1 MPKNP
6 DTDAEN
12 DQKIRRRLCDDVL
25 GGLERWHTDSDKR
38 RAKRYYFETSAKIE
52 ADESEING
60 FLQWYV
66 HDFRD
71 AATGRTLME
80 HHLETHG
87 AQLTPREREILEA
100 LRDSWPGMFEVEATE
115 EGRGVHLRD
124 LATGDTI
131 FVHDITASRELVR
144 GDWILSRIEDLDGK
158 LMFVSD
164 GFTVPPAVRGEVLKL
179 FDKEARALGQTR
191 VEYVRRS
198 GNRLY
203 RKIRDLSDKWVQ
215 NLRVVNREG
224 DAVEFCR
231 ADYSVLDEVALLG
244 KLRLLAELMEEPGK
258 PGEAHFAWLE
268 AATEGPRAVYGHV
281 QIGGGH
287 LRLEAQSRTRL
298 QLGRGLLEI
307 YAAHLLKHQGDAY
320 QSLDEIKRQMAASGE
335 PVKRDKPIPAELERE
350 LILQMKANHYARW
363 PDDPLP
369 ALGGKT
375 ARQAVKTQSGRKA
388 VLDLIRDMEHHEARG
403 AKEGDLAFD
412 FTPLRKTL
420 GLEGE

>member
-1 MPKNP
+1 MPENP
-6 DTDAEN
+6 EN
-12 DQKIRRRLCDDVL
+12 DREIRHRLCADVL
-25 GGLERWHTDSDKR
+25 AGQERWNTESEQR
-38 RAKRYYFETSAKIE
+38 RAKRAYFETTGKIE
-52 ADESEING
+52 ADESEIGG

-100 LRDSWPGMFEVEATE
+100 LHDSWPGMFEVEATE
-115 EGRGVHLRD
+115 EGRGLHLRD

-164 GFTVPPAVRGEVLKL
+164 GFTVPPAVRDEFLKL
-179 FDKEARALGQTR
+179 IDKEARALGQTR

-203 RKIRDLSDKWVQ
+203 RKIRNLSDKWVP
-215 NLRVVNREG
+215 NLQVVNREG
-224 DAVEFCR
+224 DALEFCH
-231 ADYSVLDEVALLG
+231 ADYSVLDEAAVLG

-268 AATEGPRAVYGHV
+268 TAIEGPRAVYGHV

-298 QLGRGLLEI
+298 QLGRGLLE
-307 YAAHLLKHQGDAY
+307 AHAGRLLKHQD
-320 QSLDEIKRQMAASGE
+320 
-335 PVKRDKPIPAELERE
+335 
-350 LILQMKANHYARW
+350 
-363 PDDPLP
+363 
-369 ALGGKT
+369 
-375 ARQAVKTQSGRKA
+375 
-388 VLDLIRDMEHHEARG
+388 
-403 AKEGDLAFD
+403 
-412 FTPLRKTL
+412 
-420 GLEGE
+420 